1 MIFQK
6 WKIYYYIIF
15 LINKYTNFILHQ
27 IKLNFYINLNKIN
40 KMLTDEE
47 ILKCKENGF
56 ILIGKTGIGKTSL
69 LNIIFG

>member
-6 WKIYYYIIF
+6 WKIYYY
-15 LINKYTNFILHQ
+15 NW
-27 IKLNFYINLNKIN
+27 NKIN